1 MRDSVWIERITKQI
15 ASGRCKEPNHERI
28 LRYGAGRVRPCH
40 DQYEARMCFCL
51 TEHLNSTTGQKQAGY
66 PTWG

>member
-40 DQYEARMCFCL
+40 DRYEARMCFCL
-51 TEHLNSTTGQKQAGY
+51 TEHLD
-66 PTWG
+66 